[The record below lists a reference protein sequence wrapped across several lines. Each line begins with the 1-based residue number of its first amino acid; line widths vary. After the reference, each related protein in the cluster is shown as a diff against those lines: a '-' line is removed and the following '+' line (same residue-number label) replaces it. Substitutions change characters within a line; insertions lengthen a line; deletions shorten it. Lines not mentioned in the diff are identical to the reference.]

1 MTGRRVDLWCAIAL
15 AAIAVLPGR
24 AVGQQGRGPLAGM
37 PAGAGSLFD
46 S

>member
-24 AVGQQGRGPLAGM
+24 AVGRQGRGPLVGM
-37 PAGAGSLFD
+37 SAGSRRLTL
-46 S
+46 